1 MLWMGHGYV
10 SENKKKTIIV
20 NNYYILIKHLQK
32 LQDIVK
38 LMYMILNW
46 GNWIYATVEY

>member
-10 SENKKKTIIV
+10 SGNNEKTIIV

-46 GNWIYATVEY
+46 GNWIYVTVKR

>member
-1 MLWMGHGYV
+1 M
-10 SENKKKTIIV
+10 
-20 NNYYILIKHLQK
+20 LIKCLQK

-46 GNWIYATVEY
+46 GNQIYATVKC